1 MKSTLLY
8 LLMILC
14 CEQPALAQF
23 ESDEQFEQQAAK
35 QLGVKYQPSVKK
47 TATQRNTSS
56 VKQSRRNTF
65 GASYGYRPQRGSTG
79 SGYGYRPQRANL
91 LPQGYSQEMLQQK
104 MQRLQQMQQMMG
116 GGAQQPQQQKP
127 NPLQMMMGGGAQQP
141 QQQKPNPLQM
151 LMGGGAQQPQQ
162 QKPNPL
168 QMLMGGGAQQPQ
180 QQAAQPQFNRGEL
193 LKTFFGDGSTSHQ
206 AGE

>member
-1 MKSTLLY
+1 MKSALLY
-8 LLMILC
+8 LLIILC
-14 CEQPALAQF
+14 CGQPARAQF

-35 QLGVKYQPSVKK
+35 RMGVKYQPSVKK
-47 TATQRNTSS
+47 TATQRTTSS
-56 VKQSRRNTF
+56 VKQSAKRKNTF
-65 GASYGYRPQRGSTG
+65 GASYGYRPQRYSIG
-79 SGYGYRPQRANL
+79 SGYGYRPQRAQL

-116 GGAQQPQQQKP
+116 GNAE
-127 NPLQMMMGGGAQQP
+127 QP

-162 QKPNPL
+162 QMPNPL

-180 QQAAQPQFNRGEL
+180 QQKTTQPQLNRGEL
-193 LKTFFGDGSTSHQ
+193 LRTLFGGGSTSNQ
-206 AGE
+206 TGE